1 MANIKDSLSNVF
13 TTLVNSSDK
22 SISDKSISLDK
33 NIETKKEI
41 LKNENIMYRSGIR
54 EFIKG
59 TEADTK
65 EGLKKSFMEKQE
77 PLAKFN
83 REIEKYN
90 HIDYITKNQS
100 VFNNLIGDYNQNN
113 SDISKKI
120 SEQDQKNIKFT

>member
-65 EGLKKSFMEKQE
+65 EGLKKSFMEK
-77 PLAKFN
+77 
-83 REIEKYN
+83 
-90 HIDYITKNQS
+90 
-100 VFNNLIGDYNQNN
+100 
-113 SDISKKI
+113 
-120 SEQDQKNIKFT
+120 